1 MNDIAVS
8 VSQTHFA
15 FGMDVPLPGELFVS
29 KGVVLHI
36 HGWCYSSESLTA
48 RIDILVGD
56 SVFAIA
62 NHSWART
69 DIFAKHCPSKDQSGN
84 SLFSGFEGFLPIPPV
99 LDECHVALALRAT
112 LKQGD
117 VIERPLGEIRLL
129 PGYGPLPTAVKW
141 WEAEGPRVAICMAT
155 YNPPIALFKA
165 QIASLQ
171 AQTHT
176 NWVCIITDDCT
187 THEHYD
193 RICYLVKNDRRFF
206 FFQNR
211 KRQNFYRN
219 FQECLRRTPVDAD
232 FIALC
237 DQDDVWNPDKL
248 ETLLSEFQADTQL
261 VYSDARV
268 VDHSGQV
275 HSETFWARRANN
287 YTDLPTLMVANTITG
302 AASMFR
308 ASLLPDILPL
318 PIPVGPVFHDH
329 WIGLVALLNGS
340 IRYVDRPLYDYIQ
353 HADGVIGH
361 NYNVWPGAG
370 AALRQVLSGAPS
382 LGRMAQMAS
391 MVLKQALDDYVFVLQ
406 KVMLAH
412 VLLLRNPGAP
422 PEKRAAVERF
432 ARFETSIG
440 AALREKIA
448 ARRAHRS
455 TLNLEGMFVWA
466 IAGTRLRNYAFRY
479 KGRQLTRQQ
488 IERPGQRL
496 LNALVPITP
505 RHAGLQAPTGA
516 GASARDGSLVERPP
530 IPALEFGTTKW
541 IAHNISPLTLEISEE
556 YPKRVNLL
564 LAMIDFKYVFGGYI
578 GMFNLALRLAREGY
592 RTRIILHEETEW
604 DMDDWRIQIQKYPGI
619 TTLFDEV
626 ETISRFDRMIPVEV
640 NPEDRFVATNC
651 WAAHIAHNTVQ
662 ALEEKSFLFMIQ
674 EYEPYFLPM
683 NSISA
688 LFQQAYDFPQVALF
702 STELLR
708 DFFRQRKIGIF
719 ARPDGERD
727 ATVFS
732 NAIQKFYPKR
742 EMLQRKQRRLLFY
755 ARPEEHA
762 ARNLFELGMIALVTL
777 VRDPRVDLA
786 NWSFHGIGSIDR
798 SSTLELAYGVPL
810 KLVAK
815 TSLQEYIDLMPSFD
829 VGLSLMLTPHPS
841 LVPIEMASAGMWAV
855 TNVHANKTAERLRAI
870 SGNLIGVEPT
880 VTAIC
885 EALIDAMS
893 RVDEIDNRLAGAR
906 VDWPTDWD
914 HAFPEE
920 SMRRMRSFLGAP

>member
-1 MNDIAVS
+1 
-8 VSQTHFA
+8 
-15 FGMDVPLPGELFVS
+15 
-29 KGVVLHI
+29 
-36 HGWCYSSESLTA
+36 
-48 RIDILVGD
+48 
-56 SVFAIA
+56 
-62 NHSWART
+62 
-69 DIFAKHCPSKDQSGN
+69 
-84 SLFSGFEGFLPIPPV
+84 
-99 LDECHVALALRAT
+99 
-112 LKQGD
+112 
-117 VIERPLGEIRLL
+117 
-129 PGYGPLPTAVKW
+129 
-141 WEAEGPRVAICMAT
+141 
-155 YNPPIALFKA
+155 
-165 QIASLQ
+165 
-171 AQTHT
+171 
-176 NWVCIITDDCT
+176 
-187 THEHYD
+187 
-193 RICYLVKNDRRFF
+193 
-206 FFQNR
+206 
-211 KRQNFYRN
+211 
-219 FQECLRRTPVDAD
+219 
-232 FIALC
+232 
-237 DQDDVWNPDKL
+237 
-248 ETLLSEFQADTQL
+248 
-261 VYSDARV
+261 
-268 VDHSGQV
+268 
-275 HSETFWARRANN
+275 
-287 YTDLPTLMVANTITG
+287 
-302 AASMFR
+302 
-308 ASLLPDILPL
+308 
-318 PIPVGPVFHDH
+318 
-329 WIGLVALLNGS
+329 
-340 IRYVDRPLYDYIQ
+340 
-353 HADGVIGH
+353 
-361 NYNVWPGAG
+361 
-370 AALRQVLSGAPS
+370 
-382 LGRMAQMAS
+382 
-391 MVLKQALDDYVFVLQ
+391 
-406 KVMLAH
+406 
-412 VLLLRNPGAP
+412 
-422 PEKRAAVERF
+422 
-432 ARFETSIG
+432 
-440 AALREKIA
+440 
-448 ARRAHRS
+448 
-455 TLNLEGMFVWA
+455 
-466 IAGTRLRNYAFRY
+466 
-479 KGRQLTRQQ
+479 
-488 IERPGQRL
+488 
-496 LNALVPITP
+496 
-505 RHAGLQAPTGA
+505 
-516 GASARDGSLVERPP
+516 
-530 IPALEFGTTKW
+530 
-541 IAHNISPLTLEISEE
+541 
-556 YPKRVNLL
+556 
-564 LAMIDFKYVFGGYI
+564 MIDFRYVFGGYI
-578 GMFNLALRLAREGY
+578 GMFNLALRFAREGY

-688 LFQQAYDFPQVALF
+688 LFQQAYDFPQIALF

-885 EALIDAMS
+885 EALIDAMA
-893 RVDEIDNRLAGAR
+893 RVDETDNRLAGAR

-920 SMRRMRSFLGAP
+920 SMRRIRSFLGAP